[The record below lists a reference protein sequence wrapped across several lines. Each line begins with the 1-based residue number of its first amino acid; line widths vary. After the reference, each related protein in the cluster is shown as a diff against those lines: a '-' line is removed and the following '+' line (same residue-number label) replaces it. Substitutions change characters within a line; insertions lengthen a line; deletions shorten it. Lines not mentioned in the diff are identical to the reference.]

1 MMKLFLFVIMF
12 VFALL
17 NRAQVNLMMKFNH
30 DKMDRNSFYQPIV
43 KQIYFPQTA
52 PKLFTPLS
60 LNFSRARQPFFC
72 NLEDKFRKRFN
83 VFLKLRVGNDDSY
96 RQMISPING

>member
-1 MMKLFLFVIMF
+1 MKLFLFGIMF
-12 VFALL
+12 GFGFL
-17 NRAQVNLMMKFNH
+17 NRAQVNLMLTFRH
-30 DKMDRNSFYQPIV
+30 DNLNRNSFYQPSV
-43 KQIYFPQTA
+43 KEIYVHQTA
-52 PKLFTPLS
+52 HNYFTPLC

-83 VFLKLRVGNDDSY
+83 VFLKLRVGNNDSY